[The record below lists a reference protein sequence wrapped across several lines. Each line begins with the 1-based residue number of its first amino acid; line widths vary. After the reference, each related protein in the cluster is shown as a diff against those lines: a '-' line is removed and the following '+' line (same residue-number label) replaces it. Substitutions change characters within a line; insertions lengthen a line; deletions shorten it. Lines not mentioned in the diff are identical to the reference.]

1 MQGEVSRGVQR
12 SGFVAR
18 AARAFYGPLLHCVRL
33 RPCRSMSGKRLQSLL
48 RMAFG
53 LGVLS
58 WIAWHLEF
66 AKLIEVAHRGE
77 PVDFALGCGFL
88 VLAMFGFQ
96 WSRLHL
102 LIKSYAPS
110 LSTSLKIF
118 FVGALFNNLLPSN
131 IGGDAMRLVYLQGLR
146 AESWGT
152 PFTLLLVY
160 RLSSFALLLLGGFVY
175 IAIEHT
181 RLLSLLRAHQLLVEL
196 RSSTWLAAV
205 GGGLALL
212 LLALRQRHRLS
223 AGLRTRAAS
232 FAGACRTAWQLLSRS
247 DLCWL
252 CVQTALFQLCRMLA
266 FYFLVR
272 YAGQAIALWDLVF
285 VISATAVIAVLPVT
299 VAGLGVLEASITALL
314 VMYGVELS
322 CAGAVALVNRA
333 VLLLSAAIGGAIYLR
348 SSDPRSAREAAA
360 KSTATS
366 A

>member
-1 MQGEVSRGVQR
+1 
-12 SGFVAR
+12 
-18 AARAFYGPLLHCVRL
+18 
-33 RPCRSMSGKRLQSLL
+33 
-48 RMAFG
+48 
-53 LGVLS
+53 
-58 WIAWHLEF
+58 
-66 AKLIEVAHRGE
+66 
-77 PVDFALGCGFL
+77 
-88 VLAMFGFQ
+88 
-96 WSRLHL
+96 
-102 LIKSYAPS
+102 
-110 LSTSLKIF
+110 
-118 FVGALFNNLLPSN
+118 
-131 IGGDAMRLVYLQGLR
+131 
-146 AESWGT
+146 
-152 PFTLLLVY
+152 
-160 RLSSFALLLLGGFVY
+160 
-175 IAIEHT
+175 
-181 RLLSLLRAHQLLVEL
+181 LLSLLRAHQLLVEL